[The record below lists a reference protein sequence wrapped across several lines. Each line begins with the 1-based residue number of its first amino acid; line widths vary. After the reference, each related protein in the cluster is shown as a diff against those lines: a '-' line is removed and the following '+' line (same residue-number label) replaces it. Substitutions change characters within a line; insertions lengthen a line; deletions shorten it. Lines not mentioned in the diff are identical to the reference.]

1 MIKSIILPFEQWS
14 LVEPIYTGPEFQ
26 NAMPATPE
34 QATFPVLMDGDK
46 LAAFLLVEH
55 LYHFNSVKVM
65 PEYRG
70 QGFAQQL
77 IREAVARIPAGH
89 SAIWITDS
97 QHPLAA
103 KRVGARDLGLCQ
115 VYRKDV

>member
-1 MIKSIILPFEQWS
+1 MNAPLFLPFADWS
-14 LVEPIYTGPEFQ
+14 LVEPAYVAESG
-26 NAMPATPE
+26 NAMPETPD
-34 QATFPVLMDGDK
+34 QALFPVIMDGEK
-46 LAAFLLVEH
+46 LAAFMLVEH
-55 LYHFNSVKVM
+55 LYHFNSVQVM

-77 IREAVARIPAGH
+77 IRFAVARIPPAH

-97 QHPLAA
+97 DHPLAA
-103 KRVGARDLGLCQ
+103 ERFGARDLGQCR